1 MLSSS
6 YKVLYNMK
14 HLYLIKINII
24 EINAKGL
31 QTRNMD
37 LLCYIPQETEN
48 HNVKDHRL
56 MHYLPALFSIQ
67 V

>member
-1 MLSSS
+1 
-6 YKVLYNMK
+6 MK

-31 QTRNMD
+31 QTGNMD

-48 HNVKDHRL
+48 RNVKDHRL
-56 MHYLPALFSIQ
+56 MHYLPALF
-67 V
+67 